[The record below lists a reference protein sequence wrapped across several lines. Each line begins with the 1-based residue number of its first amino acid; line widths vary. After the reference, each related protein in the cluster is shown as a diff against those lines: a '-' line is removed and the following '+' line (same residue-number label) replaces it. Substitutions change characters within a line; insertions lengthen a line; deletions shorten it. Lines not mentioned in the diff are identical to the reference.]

1 MKARSW
7 QGLVAGVGGQGVIF
21 VTRLLSGGLSDLLGN
36 VLVSEVHGMAQRG
49 GSVVSHIKAGKFAGP
64 LVRAGQA
71 DGLISLEPGEA
82 IRNLS
87 FLAPKAKLVVNA
99 AGPEFLSPTAQRI
112 LARQGVELF
121 CADAAGAALQA
132 GAPKGGNVVLLAAA
146 AAAGMLPLDLAEFTR
161 LLGSISPPARRRQN
175 TALLELGRD
184 LAQNQVI

>member
-1 MKARSW
+1 
-7 QGLVAGVGGQGVIF
+7 
-21 VTRLLSGGLSDLLGN
+21 
-36 VLVSEVHGMAQRG
+36 
-49 GSVVSHIKAGKFAGP
+49 
-64 LVRAGQA
+64 
-71 DGLISLEPGEA
+71 
-82 IRNLS
+82 
-87 FLAPKAKLVVNA
+87 
-99 AGPEFLSPTAQRI
+99 
-112 LARQGVELF
+112 VELF